1 MRPLLHVRIFFLI
14 TSIVSPVASIHAQTT
29 NPVIVSLNNASDAV
43 LHSKDTGARDE
54 AEASGRLGEA
64 IDQASI
70 EQLRESVP
78 TILQSIG
85 STDPTIRSVALIA
98 VVAMNQRLVLESLRT
113 GERKMLLL
121 FNPSIPAIAAHLT
134 DPDQR
139 VRSTAVL
146 ALGSFGSPINEA
158 FPPMIAYL
166 KRDDAITTIG
176 SAIVFELAARGS
188 QRPDVEDAI
197 IAYLNRPDQT
207 TSELKN
213 SIQPIAVQNTQ
224 SQRLALAILP
234 FVDASDPT
242 LSASTIRNLPRQ
254 TFPEP
259 SFLLAKAHLQAIA
272 EDPTQ
277 PKLVRDAAADI
288 LPCWINDRHKPCP
301 QTTSTPPLPRP

>member
-1 MRPLLHVRIFFLI
+1 MRPLLHFCVFFLI
-14 TSIVSPVASIHAQTT
+14 TSVVSPIASIHAQTA
-29 NPVIVSLNNASDAV
+29 NPVIVSLNNFSDAV
-43 LHSKDTGARDE
+43 LHSKATGAKDE
-54 AEASGRLGEA
+54 GEASGRLGEA
-64 IDQASI
+64 VDQASI

-78 TILQSIG
+78 TILQSVG

-98 VVAMNQRLVLESLRT
+98 VVAMNQRLILESLRT

-121 FNPSIPAIAAHLT
+121 LNPSIPAIAAHLT

-139 VRSTAVL
+139 ERSTAVL

-176 SAIVFELAARGS
+176 SGIVFVLAARGS
-188 QRPDVEDAI
+188 QQPDVEDAI

-213 SIQPIAVQNTQ
+213 SIQAIAVQNAQ

-234 FVDASDPT
+234 FVDAADPT

-272 EDPTQ
+272 ADPTQ
-277 PKLVRDAAADI
+277 PKIVRDAAADI
-288 LPCWINDRHKPCP
+288 LPCWINDRRKSCP
-301 QTTSTPPLPRP
+301 